1 MKTPQRR
8 LILFISIALVAI
20 VILSVVAAPYTNT
33 QQTQQSGSTYG
44 RSPSA
49 YGAWYEFVKEKGVAI
64 ERWQKPLA
72 ELVKSTREDAK
83 TTFLQINPNATASLA
98 RWSKDER
105 DWLKKGNTIIILGI
119 TQPVTEADFTTFQK
133 SSVGQV
139 KIDTRRRNNNPT
151 KALLS
156 DSFGAVVWEEKSGK
170 GKIIYCTTP
179 HLAANAYQDFPGNY
193 EFLAQLVAQTGKQV
207 WVDEYLH
214 GYKDKE
220 ALAQEIGEDIVS
232 YLAKTPLIPVLI
244 QSAIV
249 LLIVIWAS
257 NQRFGKPLSAATPAV
272 ENSQAYIQALAGV
285 LQKAKSSD
293 FLVSTIS
300 KEERRQLQK
309 ALGLEETLLEPDVLI
324 EAWVEQTGRSPV
336 ELESLLQAPLRPKMS
351 EVDLL
356 IWIEKWQ
363 TIRRSLT
370 NA

>member
-8 LILFISIALVAI
+8 LIIFIAIAILAI
-20 VILSVVAAPYTNT
+20 VILSVVAAPNTNI
-33 QQTQQSGSTYG
+33 QQSGSTYG
-44 RSPSA
+44 RAPDG

-64 ERWQKPLA
+64 ARWQKPIA
-72 ELVKSTREDAK
+72 ELGKSDRDDAK
-83 TTFLQINPNATASLA
+83 KTFLQINPSATASLPG
-98 RWSKDER
+98 WSKGEL
-105 DWLKKGNTIIILGI
+105 DWLEKGNTIIILGI
-119 TQPVTEADFTTFQK
+119 TQPVTEADFTTLQK

-139 KIDTRRRNNNPT
+139 KIDTRRRNNNPS
-151 KALLS
+151 KVLLG

-193 EFLAQLVAQTGKQV
+193 EFLARLVTQTGKQV

-220 ALAQEIGEDIVS
+220 AIAQEIGEDIVS
-232 YLAKTPLIPVLI
+232 YLAKTPLVPLLI

-249 LLIVIWAS
+249 LFIVIWAS
-257 NQRFGKPLSAATPAV
+257 NQRFGKPLSVSTPAV

-293 FLVSTIS
+293 FLVSTIA

-324 EAWVEQTGRSPV
+324 EAWIEQTGRSPA
-336 ELESLLQAPLRPKMS
+336 ELESLLQAPSRPKMS

-370 NA
+370 NKS